1 MRHQAGKFSRDGGAL
16 SLSDYKTSINRS
28 NA

>member
-1 MRHQAGKFSRDGGAL
+1 MRHQAEKFPRDGGAL
-16 SLSDYKTSINRS
+16 SLSDYRTSINRS